1 MTPTP
6 FTAVFRLAF
15 GLLALVAIGWQLWLH
30 IGLRLSV
37 PNFFSFFT
45 NLSNLLA
52 AGVLIAAA
60 LRQWA
65 GAPPSAAFETLRALA
80 ATFMLVVGV
89 VFAMLLR
96 DVDLGALRP
105 WVNSVLHHVMPVVMV
120 LDWLLWPPRPAVGFR
135 PLRWVL
141 ALDAVPRVHDGA
153 RCGGGLVPVPLPQ
166 PGECGRVRWR
176 GGVRRRRGAHLRA
189 WRVGADGLGES
200 ARSLGRLRAHSGT
213 LQLSCSAGRPGRPGK
228 FVTFVTI
235 SRCLAQRTLRRALT

>member
-45 NLSNLLA
+45 NMSNLLA

-65 GAPPSAAFETLRALA
+65 GARPSAAFETLRALA

-89 VFAMLLR
+89 VFAVLLR

-135 PLRWVL
+135 PVRWVL
-141 ALDAVPRVHDGA
+141 ALGALYLAYTMARGAMVGWYPYPFLNPANVGGYGGVAVYAAGVA
-153 RCGGGLVPVPLPQ
+153 LTFVLGGWVLMAWANR
-166 PGECGRVRWR
+166 RVRP
-176 GGVRRRRGAHLRA
+176 A
-189 WRVGADGLGES
+189 S
-200 ARSLGRLRAHSGT
+200 
-213 LQLSCSAGRPGRPGK
+213 
-228 FVTFVTI
+228 
-235 SRCLAQRTLRRALT
+235 

>member
-1 MTPTP
+1 MMPTP

-15 GLLALVAIGWQLWLH
+15 GLLVLVAIGWQLWLH
-30 IGLRLSV
+30 IGLQLSV

-65 GAPPSAAFETLRALA
+65 GAPPSAAFETLRALT

-89 VFAMLLR
+89 VFAVLLR

-105 WVNSVLHHVMPVVMV
+105 WVNSVLHHVMPVVVV

-141 ALDAVPRVHDGA
+141 ALGTLYLAYTMARGAMVGWYPYPFLNPANVGGYGGVAVYAAGVA
-153 RCGGGLVPVPLPQ
+153 LTFVLGGWVLMAWANR
-166 PGECGRVRWR
+166 RVR
-176 GGVRRRRGAHLRA
+176 
-189 WRVGADGLGES
+189 S
-200 ARSLGRLRAHSGT
+200 AT
-213 LQLSCSAGRPGRPGK
+213 
-228 FVTFVTI
+228 
-235 SRCLAQRTLRRALT
+235 

>member
-6 FTAVFRLAF
+6 FLTPVLRLAF
-15 GLLALVAIGWQLWLH
+15 GLLVLVAIGWQLWLH
-30 IGLRLSV
+30 VGLRLSV

-89 VFAMLLR
+89 VFAVLLR
-96 DVDLGALRP
+96 DIDLGSLRP
-105 WVNSVLHHVMPVVMV
+105 WVNSVLHHVMPVVLV
-120 LDWLLWPPRPAVGFR
+120 LDWLLWPPRPAIGFR

-141 ALDAVPRVHDGA
+141 ALGVLYLAYTMARGAVVGWYPYPFLNPANV
-153 RCGGGLVPVPLPQ
+153 GGYGGVAVYAAGVALTFVLGGWVLMAWANR
-166 PGECGRVRWR
+166 RVR
-176 GGVRRRRGAHLRA
+176 
-189 WRVGADGLGES
+189 S
-200 ARSLGRLRAHSGT
+200 AT
-213 LQLSCSAGRPGRPGK
+213 
-228 FVTFVTI
+228 
-235 SRCLAQRTLRRALT
+235 

>member
-1 MTPTP
+1 MPLV
-6 FTAVFRLAF
+6 AVLRLAF
-15 GLLALVAIGWQLWLH
+15 GLLVLVAIGWQLWLH

-45 NLSNLLA
+45 NISNLFA

-65 GAPPSAAFETLRALA
+65 GAPPSAAFDTLRALA

-89 VFAMLLR
+89 VFAVLLR

-105 WVNSVLHHVMPVVMV
+105 WVNSVLHHVMPVVLV

-141 ALDAVPRVHDGA
+141 AVGALYLAYTMARGAMVGWYPYPFLNPANVGGYGGVAVYAAGVA
-153 RCGGGLVPVPLPQ
+153 LTFVLGGWVLMAWASR
-166 PGECGRVRWR
+166 RVR
-176 GGVRRRRGAHLRA
+176 
-189 WRVGADGLGES
+189 S
-200 ARSLGRLRAHSGT
+200 AT
-213 LQLSCSAGRPGRPGK
+213 
-228 FVTFVTI
+228 
-235 SRCLAQRTLRRALT
+235 